1 MPRQIKNIY
10 ELKTVPTDLSE
21 LSNVVEKTVHDKLVN
36 KVNAID
42 TIGFVSKTQY
52 NTDKLDLE
60 KEIDDVDKTIPD
72 TSALTSDT
80 SVSNI

>member
-36 KVNAID
+36 KVNATD

-60 KEIDDVDKTIPD
+60 KEIDDADKTIPD

>member
-60 KEIDDVDKTIPD
+60 KEIDDADKTIPD

-80 SVSNI
+80 SVPNI

>member
-60 KEIDDVDKTIPD
+60 KEIDDADKTIPD
-72 TSALTSDT
+72 TSARTSDT

>member
-1 MPRQIKNIY
+1 MLRQIKNIY

-21 LSNVVEKTVHDKLVN
+21 LSNVVEKTLHDKLVN

-60 KEIDDVDKTIPD
+60 KEIDDADKTIPD

-80 SVSNI
+80 SVPNI

>member
-42 TIGFVSKTQY
+42 TIGSVSKTQY

-60 KEIDDVDKTIPD
+60 KEIDDADKTIPD

>member
-60 KEIDDVDKTIPD
+60 KEIDDADKTIPD

-80 SVSNI
+80 SVANI

>member
-36 KVNAID
+36 KVNAIG

-60 KEIDDVDKTIPD
+60 KEIDDADKTIPD

>member
-1 MPRQIKNIY
+1 M
-10 ELKTVPTDLSE
+10 
-21 LSNVVEKTVHDKLVN
+21 HDKLVN

-60 KEIDDVDKTIPD
+60 KEIDDADKTIPD